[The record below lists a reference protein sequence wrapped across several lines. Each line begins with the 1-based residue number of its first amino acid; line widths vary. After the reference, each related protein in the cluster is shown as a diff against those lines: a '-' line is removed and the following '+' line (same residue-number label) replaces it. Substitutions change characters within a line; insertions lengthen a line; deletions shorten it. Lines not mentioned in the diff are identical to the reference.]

1 MQTVVRAALGAALA
15 AVLSLPVQGAKA
27 AEPAYLGKWTFT
39 NAAAAPWSTPS
50 RKPDEAERARLMGKS
65 ITIGAKGIS
74 GPDPFLCKG
83 AHYAMRDYTPD
94 LLFQGAFDE
103 MRRKDKSVEPDK
115 IAASLG
121 FKAKTVRTLETG
133 CEFDFH
139 FVDDRTAQVG
149 LNDTVYTL
157 TKK

>member
-1 MQTVVRAALGAALA
+1 MQIAIRAALGAALCALTLPSGTANA
-15 AVLSLPVQGAKA
+15 ADQ
-27 AEPAYLGKWTFT
+27 AYLGKWTFT
-39 NAAAAPWSTPS
+39 NAVVAPWSTPA

-74 GPDPFLCKG
+74 GPDPFVCKG
-83 AHYAMRDYTPD
+83 AKYALRDYTAD

-103 MRRKDKSVEPDK
+103 MRRKDKTVDPAK

-121 FKAKTVRTLETG
+121 FKVKSVRTLETG

-139 FVDDRTAQVG
+139 FVDERTAEVG
-149 LNDTVYTL
+149 LNDFVYTL

>member
-1 MQTVVRAALGAALA
+1 MPTVIRAALGAALA
-15 AVLSLPVQGAKA
+15 VLSLQANA
-27 AEPAYLGKWTFT
+27 AEPSYLGKWTFS
-39 NAAAAPWSTPS
+39 NAVVAPWSTPS
-50 RKPDEAERARLMGKS
+50 REPNETERTRLMGKS

-83 AHYAMRDYTPD
+83 AHYAMRDYTAD

-115 IAASLG
+115 VAASLG
-121 FKAKTVRTLETG
+121 FKGKSVRTLETG

-149 LNDTVYTL
+149 LNDYVYTL

>member
-15 AVLSLPVQGAKA
+15 VLSLPVNA

-39 NAAAAPWSTPS
+39 NAAVAPWATLS
-50 RKPDEAERARLMGKS
+50 RAPNEAERTRLMGKS

-83 AHYAMRDYTPD
+83 ARYAMRDYTPD

-149 LNDTVYTL
+149 LNDYVYTL